1 MEGERKKEDKTARA
15 GLVTESPPASVR
27 GTKNGS
33 DSRMILRRLRST
45 DLSHPATA
53 IIFSAVTYE
62 NIRRD
67 STYIVCPSSACGVL
81 DQRSV
86 RAGGLLLALRSL
98 SASQWCCFGRV
109 GVADPTGSESA
120 LTRLLT
126 ASVRALCWVVVSGE
140 RCGADGLGD
149 WSGELTHSVRLASC
163 RLGRRQ
169 TDGRWRRTRT

>member
-67 STYIVCPSSACGVL
+67 STYIVCPSSLRAACSI
-81 DQRSV
+81 SV
-86 RAGGLLLALRSL
+86 RCGLADSCWLCVRCLLHKGAVLAA
-98 SASQWCCFGRV
+98 SASRI
-109 GVADPTGSESA
+109 
-120 LTRLLT
+120 RL
-126 ASVRALCWVVVSGE
+126 VRKA
-140 RCGADGLGD
+140 R
-149 WSGELTHSVRLASC
+149 
-163 RLGRRQ
+163 
-169 TDGRWRRTRT
+169 